1 MSRVFYKQTKRGE
14 KTKKNKK
21 AQTVLEGM
29 GIVAVLVII
38 FISVIWVLQSSATT
52 LSTSANE
59 SFTGVE
65 NTYVALDNDAW
76 SACSAVRNATHNALT
91 VTTGYVVNLD
101 DGSVNITTAGG
112 GNGTYYA
119 DYTYKAVGYVTSAMA
134 RTVIGFVTVLVAV
147 GLMVFLGKGG
157 KQ

>member
-1 MSRVFYKQTKRGE
+1 M
-14 KTKKNKK
+14 KNKK
-21 AQTVLEGM
+21 AQTDFVGV

-38 FISVIWVLQSSATT
+38 FIAVIWGLQSSATT
-52 LSTSANE
+52 LSTTANE

-65 NTYVALDNDAW
+65 NTYVTLDNDAW
-76 SACSAVRNATHNALT
+76 AACSEVRNSTHDALT
-91 VTTGYVVNLD
+91 VTTDYVVDLNA
-101 DGSVNITTAGG
+101 GSINITTAGG

-119 DYTYKAVGYVTSAMA
+119 DYTYRALGYVTSSMA

-147 GLMVFLGKGG
+147 GLLVFLGKGG